1 MSGYILPCRFVAGRG
16 QCAVCGRRFCLMVA
30 EVVVT
35 GLVTGFPGLLYV
47 GGHQMS
53 LRIDDDSMSL
63 EVGGKVVAT
72 AQFAQHA
79 AADDRG
85 AWIVSD
91 RPGRLLNRNEAITA
105 LTVTELL
112 EIGHR
117 SDHPLVL
124 AFEEELQ

>member
-1 MSGYILPCRFVAGRG
+1 
-16 QCAVCGRRFCLMVA
+16 
-30 EVVVT
+30 
-35 GLVTGFPGLLYV
+35 
-47 GGHQMS
+47 MS
-53 LRIDDDSMSL
+53 LRIDDDIMAL
-63 EVGGKVVAT
+63 EVDGEVVAT
-72 AQFAQHA
+72 ARFSQHA
-79 AADDRG
+79 AADGRG

-91 RPGRLLNRNEAITA
+91 RPSRLFNRNQAITA

>member
-1 MSGYILPCRFVAGRG
+1 MSGYTLLRRVAAGHGR
-16 QCAVCGRRFCLMVA
+16 CTVRGRRSCLMVA

-35 GLVTGFPGLLYV
+35 GLVTGFPGLLHE

-53 LRIDDDSMSL
+53 LRIDDDAMSL
-63 EVGGKVVAT
+63 EVGGEVVAT
-72 AQFAQHA
+72 ARFSQHA
-79 AADDRG
+79 AADGRG

-91 RPGRLLNRNEAITA
+91 RPGRLLNRNQAITA

-124 AFEEELQ
+124 